1 MRTECTRNCTFWML
15 VSRSRSA
22 KSRRSSK
29 RSRTRSSLHASI
41 FRTHRIGKGPKSD
54 GEHTMTEAEGYVAA
68 IICAAGGRLVSRI
81 RMQKIAY
88 LLDQLGTE
96 SGFDYQYHH
105 YGPYSRDLDNA
116 ILDAIAFGLV
126 EEKHEHRQS
135 DGARYSVFEYKG
147 DEPEACF
154 KSLDDQKATESVKMF
169 SETNVTVLELAATAH
184 WLATV
189 EKVADWKQEI
199 TRRKGPKTENGRLAE
214 AQELLKKLNLAPAS
228 S

>member
-1 MRTECTRNCTFWML
+1 MN
-15 VSRSRSA
+15 
-22 KSRRSSK
+22 
-29 RSRTRSSLHASI
+29 
-41 FRTHRIGKGPKSD
+41 
-54 GEHTMTEAEGYVAA
+54 EAEDHVAA

-116 ILDAIAFGLV
+116 ILDATAFGLV

-135 DGARYSVFEYKG
+135 DGARYSVFVCKDMG
-147 DEPEACF
+147 K
-154 KSLDDQKATESVKMF
+154 KSGFGRLGEEKASELVRLF

-184 WLATV
+184 WLAAV
-189 EKVADWKQEI
+189 EKVPDWQQEI
-199 TRRKGPKTENGRLAE
+199 VRRKGPKTENGRLAKAE
-214 AQELLKKLNLAPAS
+214 VLLGRLQLAPANI
-228 S
+228 